1 MGLNNWFG
9 GMLMKQYMSAT
20 RLVTKLKMLRSGK
33 KDKSFL
39 VVEGITDFRLYS
51 KFIDPSCCEVI
62 IADSKQN
69 VEACIKVFNEEK
81 ALGIL
86 GITDR
91 DFDGL
96 EPELEVIPN
105 VFVTDGHDLECM
117 LIKSNAFE
125 NICIEYGDKEKYM
138 KFESHIKMPIRD
150 YLIKQVALIGYL
162 RWYSLKEQ
170 LGLRFSNL
178 EFEKFIDTKTL
189 EVDLSRLI
197 DYVLFGSKKAKETE
211 SSLISKEV
219 KKLKARHHD
228 EWQVCCGHDLMVV
241 INLGLMHVFGNY
253 NAKNLFPGQL
263 EGNFR
268 LAYTKED
275 FKQTQLY
282 KQLVTWEN
290 KEQGYY
296 LFKK

>member
-1 MGLNNWFG
+1 
-9 GMLMKQYMSAT
+9 MKQYMSAT

-39 VVEGITDFRLYS
+39 VVEGITDARFYS
-51 KFIDPSCCEVI
+51 KFVDASCCEVI

-69 VEACIKVFNEEK
+69 VVSCIKVFNEEK
-81 ALGIL
+81 TLGIL
-86 GITDR
+86 GITDN

-96 EPELEVIPN
+96 EPVIQVIPN
-105 VFVTDGHDLECM
+105 LFVTDLHDLECM
-117 LIKSNAFE
+117 LVKSSAFE
-125 NICIEYGDKEKYM
+125 NVCIEYGDKEKYI
-138 KFESHIKMPIRD
+138 KFEAYIKIPIRD
-150 YLIKQVALIGYL
+150 YLIKQAALIGYL

-178 EFEKFIDTKTL
+178 QFEEFIDIKTL

-197 DYVLFGSKKAKETE
+197 DHVLFDSKKVKDVE
-211 SSLISKEV
+211 SSVLIKEV
-219 KKLKARHHD
+219 RKLKARYYD
-228 EWQVCCGHDLMVV
+228 EWQVCCGHDLMAV
-241 INLGLMHVFGNY
+241 INLGLIHIFGNY

-282 KQLVTWEN
+282 KQLLEWEN
-290 KEQGYY
+290 KEHGFY
-296 LFKK
+296 LFKEQGNYFEIS

>member
-1 MGLNNWFG
+1 MGFNNWLG

-39 VVEGITDFRLYS
+39 LVEGITDSRLYS
-51 KFIDPSCCEVI
+51 KFIDSNCCEVI

-69 VEACIKVFNEEK
+69 VVACIKVFNEEK

-86 GITDR
+86 GITDN

-96 EPELEVIPN
+96 EPEPEVTPN

-125 NICIEYGDKEKYM
+125 NICIEYGDKEKCK
-138 KFESHIKMPIRD
+138 KFESHIKMPMRD

-162 RWYSLKEQ
+162 RWYSLKMQ

-178 EFEKFIDTKTL
+178 EFEKFVDIKTL
-189 EVDLSRLI
+189 EVDLSSLI
-197 DYVLFGSKKAKETE
+197 DYVLLESKKVKETE
-211 SSLISKEV
+211 SGLITKEV
-219 KKLKARHHD
+219 RKLKAKHHD

-241 INLGLMHVFGNY
+241 MNIGLIHIFGNY

-268 LAYTKED
+268 LAYTMED
-275 FKQTQLY
+275 FKQTGLY

-290 KEQGYY
+290 KGQGYS
-296 LFKK
+296 LFKE